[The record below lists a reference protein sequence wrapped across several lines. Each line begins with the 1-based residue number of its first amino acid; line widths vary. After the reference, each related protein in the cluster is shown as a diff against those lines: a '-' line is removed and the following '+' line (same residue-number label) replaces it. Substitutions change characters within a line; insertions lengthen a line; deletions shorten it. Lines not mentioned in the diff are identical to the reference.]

1 MQVIITR
8 TEMDQSRQFN
18 RKLAAL
24 LKGLPGTEEARA
36 KLIKQSCEPIDLD
49 AIEAA
54 LDPSQIRVTMDDDEN
69 LVVWINSDAIASGMD
84 LMLDQYGIIIEIGV
98 ALYPIARL
106 AKRLF
111 KEFGEKMV
119 NFGERFAR
127 KPDAKLGAKT
137 MLYTMNGEPIWQE
150 ARIEGASFDGKQ
162 LLVWTESSDGPVW
175 HLASRGETYA
185 HVLKTAEAK
194 FMTGAVDEFG
204 IAGRG
209 WEFTAPDKSE

>member
-18 RKLAAL
+18 RKLATL

-36 KLIKQSCEPIDLD
+36 MLIKQSCEPIDLD

-111 KEFGEKMV
+111 TEFGEKMV
-119 NFGERFAR
+119 AFGKRFER
-127 KPDAKLGAKT
+127 KPSPLLGSLVHLHTESEPVWQDA
-137 MLYTMNGEPIWQE
+137 
-150 ARIEGASFDGKQ
+150 RVEGVSFDGKE
-162 LLVWTESSDGPVW
+162 LLVWTDGPVW
-175 HLASRGETYA
+175 HKAYVNGASAYA
-185 HVLKTAEAK
+185 VVKADATGMAE
-194 FMTGAVDEFG
+194 AVDELG
-204 IAGRG
+204 INGRG
-209 WEFTAPDKSE
+209 WTFTEPAKSE

>member
-8 TEMDQSRQFN
+8 TEMDHSRRFN
-18 RKLAAL
+18 RKLASL

-36 KLIKQSCEPIDLD
+36 MLIKQSCEPIDLD

-111 KEFGEKMV
+111 TEFGDKMV
-119 NFGERFAR
+119 AFGKRFER
-127 KPDAKLGAKT
+127 KPDSAIGSKT
-137 MLYTMNGEPIWQE
+137 MLYSMDGEPVWQE
-150 ARIEGASFDGKQ
+150 ARIEGVSFDGKQ
-162 LLVWTESSDGPVW
+162 ALVWTDGPVW
-175 HLASRGETYA
+175 FLASRGETYA
-185 HVLKTAEAK
+185 HVLKKAEA
-194 FMTGAVDEFG
+194 TGMADAVDELG
-204 IAGRG
+204 INGRG
-209 WEFTAPDKSE
+209 WEFSKPSKSE